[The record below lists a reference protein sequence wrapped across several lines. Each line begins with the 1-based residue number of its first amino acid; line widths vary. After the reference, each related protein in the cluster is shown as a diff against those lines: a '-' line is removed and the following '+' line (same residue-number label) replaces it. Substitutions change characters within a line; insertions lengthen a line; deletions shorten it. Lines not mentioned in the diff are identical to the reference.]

1 MIPFKYTDRAPR
13 SVKLF
18 ANGLNMD
25 FDDAESRLPTV
36 AVELEEDQKELKV
49 LPTKF
54 NRVSSLVVSFHK

>member
-1 MIPFKYTDRAPR
+1 
-13 SVKLF
+13 
-18 ANGLNMD
+18 MD